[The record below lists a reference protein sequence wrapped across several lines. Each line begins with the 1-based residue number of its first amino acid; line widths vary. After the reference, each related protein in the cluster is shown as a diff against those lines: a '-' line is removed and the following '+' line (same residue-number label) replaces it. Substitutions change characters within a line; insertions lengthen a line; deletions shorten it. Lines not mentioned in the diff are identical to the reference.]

1 MPLMNIVLWIL
12 QVVMTDLG
20 RLMGTM
26 MTRRGP
32 ISIDPAEVE
41 FERPQKWV

>member
-26 MTRRGP
+26 MIRHGLL
-32 ISIDPAEVE
+32 SIEPAETK
-41 FERPQKWV
+41 FEHHPKRG